1 MRYIGIFVIFAF
13 CILSLNATA
22 KLTDGL
28 HIYMPFDEEGG
39 NVAKDIGPKG
49 FEATLH
55 ATAKFVDDGKL
66 GGAIEFFAGSAKI
79 PEPGG
84 KSDLWTKHLTVAV
97 WIHPFEISDEVLANG
112 HVYGNIFFHKSGAS
126 DDNVEFGLGSGQGL
140 YWYINSGQD
149 GMGPFDGADVDTTLS
164 LPDLGLKKN
173 NWYHVAGTFDGK
185 EIRIYLDGELKGQ
198 KPVPAHGPVMI
209 WNDNPLEFGG
219 RGTGDNAYKGLMD
232 ELLVYDRALTEEEV
246 VDVSNFKDI
255 FAVDAGGKLA
265 TTWGDLKGR

>member
-1 MRYIGIFVIFAF
+1 MKYIGIFVIFAF
-13 CILSLNATA
+13 FILSFTATA

-28 HIYMPFDEEGG
+28 HIYMPFDEGDG
-39 NVAKDIGPKG
+39 DVAKDIGPKG

-97 WIHPFEISDEVLANG
+97 WIYPFEISDEVLANG

-164 LPDLGLKKN
+164 LPNLGLKKN
-173 NWYHVAGTFDGK
+173 NWYHVVGTFDGK
-185 EIRIYLDGELKGQ
+185 EIRIYLDGELAGQ

-246 VDVSNFKDI
+246 VDVSNFKDV
-255 FAVDAGGKLA
+255 FAVDAAGKLA
-265 TTWGDLKGR
+265 TTWSDLKGR